1 MLSDASPGCVHI
13 LLNGHPAL
21 ESNLMSAEVLVAVLN
36 EAGTVLCQTEMVVPG
51 AISRNVT
58 QLTLD
63 VSVRGQTSHRQI
75 LISSVL

>member
-63 VSVRGQTSHRQI
+63 VSVRSRPVIGRY
-75 LISSVL
+75 